1 MRKVFVVTSG
11 TVAANVG
18 QELLRQVEEH
28 PKSELQVLVRSLDTA
43 RLNQRRAIRDGEWLQ
58 MTIDQRHMRAVYLTR
73 ERTPYLNSMLYED
86 LLPFTT
92 GVGASRIRYNGAGAL
107 SVNRDQIKRW
117 LSSGIS
123 NLSRSTRGDTQV
135 SFAAIISSVGATGSG
150 SVQRLVDLISD
161 AAADATIET
170 PINCDIFIMLPES
183 EGVDELGLANTFA
196 LFAELAAARL
206 ARKHTDAENF
216 SGRIILVGWGKTRSL
231 RSITQLEEATATIVR
246 LINDPITNFASAYED
261 SRADHHILRA
271 LDDVTLLPAHLSSVT
286 AVTIS
291 LGNLEE
297 QIVERNTA
305 SLVTHLVSGNGATG
319 QTNLKVFTDTLDHA
333 MAGDTAEERHYSLL
347 NYLSRNLRLLTR
359 RPTIEAEATG
369 RGIPDPKA
377 WLQQRWSA
385 DRNTVDQNI
394 DALRGEGM
402 QLVRDLIKQWKYLQR
417 RGITSSSANSLSSL
431 NSAYKELVRTLEAIL
446 QAARL
451 TPPPRATNDDVNRA
465 LDALNVP
472 GRGGYVPRK
481 ENDRER
487 PGLIRTA
494 LGKIRM
500 NIDDYVEQKTNS
512 IVLEKLQE
520 LLFEATQAQQSL
532 TIVLT
537 RLSMHQ
543 ESIQAATTQRFSLG
557 SDHMLEISAL
567 SSDRHNGSQE
577 NEIDAYYKQI
587 SLFAP
592 REKKQSSAAV
602 GAASES
608 DPYAEFRSWLSDD
621 PEREEQ
627 LFEGNIDQ
635 LRQMARQYVQ
645 KMVAEEIEKN
655 SVLDILL
662 RDNGSMLRER
672 LKQAAEVAHPL
683 VNFNPK
689 FTSEERKEKL
699 YLCAYWGENDQKR
712 GELQKAVDEVFE
724 QGRCVLLPTKD
735 PTEMVVFSYI
745 DGLSMAS
752 VQDLTTR
759 CFDAFLKQRKRWYDQ
774 RKDNPTQ
781 NIGIPIYSGKDAE
794 AKVVDHNII
803 CKLNTAAQ
811 RDLCPYRDLP
821 ETEKCIDNC

>member
-18 QELLRQVEEH
+18 QELIRQVEEH

-43 RLNQRRAIRDGEWLQ
+43 RLNQRRAIRDGEWYQ
-58 MTIDQRHMRAVYLTR
+58 MTIDQRHMRAVYQTR
-73 ERTPYLNSMLYED
+73 TRTPHLNSMLYDD

-117 LSSGIS
+117 LSSSIS
-123 NLSRSTRGDTQV
+123 NLSRSIRGDTQV
-135 SFAAIISSVGATGSG
+135 SFAAVISSVGATGSG
-150 SVQRLVDLISD
+150 SVQRLVELLAD
-161 AAADATIET
+161 AAAEATIDT

-206 ARKHTDAENF
+206 ARKHTDPEYF
-216 SGRIILVGWGKTRSL
+216 QGRIILVGWGKTRSL
-231 RSITQLEEATATIVR
+231 RSITQLEEATATLVR
-246 LINDPITNFASAYED
+246 LINDPITGFASAFED

-297 QIVERNTA
+297 QVVERNTA

-319 QTNLKVFTDTLDHA
+319 QTNEKLFTDTLNKT
-333 MAGDTAEERHYSLL
+333 MTGETAEEQHLSLL
-347 NYLSRNLRLLTR
+347 SYLSRNLRLQTR
-359 RPTIEAEATG
+359 RPTLEGEATG

-377 WLQQRWSA
+377 WLQQRWVA
-385 DRNTVDQNI
+385 DRNIIDQSS
-394 DALRGEGM
+394 DAIRGEGAA
-402 QLVRDLIKQWKYLQR
+402 LERDLTNQWKELQR

-431 NSAYKELVRTLEAIL
+431 NRSYKELIRMLESVLQVAREPLTL
-446 QAARL
+446 
-451 TPPPRATNDDVNRA
+451 RATNDDVGRA
-465 LDALNVP
+465 LNALNVP
-472 GRGGYVPRK
+472 GRGGEVPRR

-494 LGKIRM
+494 LGKIKT
-500 NIDDYVEQKTNS
+500 NIDDYVDQKTNP
-512 IVLEKLQE
+512 IALEVIQN
-520 LLFEATQAQQSL
+520 LLYEATRAQRDL

-537 RLSMHQ
+537 RLNMHQ
-543 ESIQAATTQRFSLG
+543 ESIQAAMTQRFSLG
-557 SDHMLEISAL
+557 SDHMLEIPAL
-567 SSDRHNGSQE
+567 SSEHHNGSQDSE
-577 NEIDAYYKQI
+577 VDAYYKQI

-592 REKKQSSAAV
+592 REKKRSSAV
-602 GAASES
+602 GITAES
-608 DPYAEFRSWLSDD
+608 DPYAEFRSWLGRDA
-621 PEREEQ
+621 EREER
-627 LFEGNIDQ
+627 LFEGDIDQ
-635 LRQMARQYVQ
+635 LRQMAREYVQ

-662 RDNGSMLRER
+662 RDNGVMLRER
-672 LKQAAEVAHPL
+672 LLQAAEVAHPL
-683 VNFNPK
+683 VNFNSK
-689 FTSEERKEKL
+689 FTSEERKERL
-699 YLCAYWGENDQKR
+699 YLCAYWGNNDQKR
-712 GELQKAVDEVFE
+712 GELQKAVDETFG
-724 QGRCVLLPTKD
+724 QGRCILLPTKD

-759 CFDAFLKQRKRWYDQ
+759 CFDAFLKQRKKWYDQ
-774 RKDNPTQ
+774 RRDNPTQ

-794 AKVVDHNII
+794 EKVLGHDII
-803 CKLNTAAQ
+803 CKLNIAAQ
-811 RDLCPYRDLP
+811 RDLCPYSDLP